1 MVFGALFLPYFAY
14 QKGKPT
20 AITTGTGATDNYLTQ
35 AAPAA
40 ATAAAAEIRHVL
52 HVGGAPPEQGPAG
65 ATKPSDSRAY
75 W

>member
-35 AAPAA
+35 AAAPA
-40 ATAAAAEIRHVL
+40 ATAAAAEIRYMLVEHL
-52 HVGGAPPEQGPAG
+52 QSKAPQAPPRGM
-65 ATKPSDSRAY
+65 
-75 W
+75 